1 MATINN
7 PVGRIMLKNVRLA
20 FPNLFEAASVN
31 GEGDPRFGATFII
44 PGDDK
49 QLAAINATIEA
60 VAKEKWAAKADVNLK
75 ALRGS
80 GKVALRNGDEKSN
93 YDGFEGNYF
102 VAASAKA
109 NARPTVVDGQRQPL
123 TERDGKSYA
132 GCYVNASIE
141 IWAQDNAYGKR
152 INATIRGVQFVR
164 DGEAFG
170 GGRPAGA
177 DEFDEITEGAGAD
190 DFA

>member
-1 MATINN
+1 MATINT
-7 PVGRIMLKNVRLA
+7 PIGRVMIKNARLA
-20 FPNLFEAASVN
+20 FPNVFEASSVN
-31 GEGDPRFGATFII
+31 GEGEPRFGATLILSDEEQI
-44 PGDDK
+44 
-49 QLAAINATIEA
+49 AAVNKAIEA

-75 ALRGS
+75 ALRGA
-80 GKVALRNGDEKSN
+80 GKVALRNGDEKAN

-109 NARPTVVDGQRQPL
+109 NARPTVVDGQRQPI
-123 TERDGKSYA
+123 TERDGKIYA

-152 INATIRGVQFVR
+152 VNATLRGLQFVR

-170 GGRPAGA
+170 GGRPAAA
-177 DEFDEITEGAGAD
+177 DEFDVTEGAGAE

>member
-1 MATINN
+1 MATINT
-7 PVGRIMLKNVRLA
+7 PIGRVMIKNARLA
-20 FPNLFEAASVN
+20 FPNVFEASSVN
-31 GEGDPRFGATFII
+31 GEGEPRFGATLILSEE
-44 PGDDK
+44 DQVDAVNK
-49 QLAAINATIEA
+49 AIEA

-75 ALRGS
+75 ALRGA
-80 GKVALRNGDEKSN
+80 GKVALRNGDEKAN

-109 NARPTVVDGQRQPL
+109 NARPTVVDGQRQPI
-123 TERDGKSYA
+123 TERDGKIYA

-152 INATIRGVQFVR
+152 VNATLRGLQFVR

-170 GGRPAGA
+170 GGRPAAA
-177 DEFDEITEGAGAD
+177 DEFDVTEGAGAE